1 MIGGSPDEGGGG
13 GEGWDLGEDLRLCS
27 DLGKG
32 LGLGMRGGVEETWE
46 EAESESEF
54 IEEEDE
60 DDDDDG
66 FQNL

>member
-1 MIGGSPDEGGGG
+1 M
-13 GEGWDLGEDLRLCS
+13 
-27 DLGKG
+27 
-32 LGLGMRGGVEETWE
+32 EETWE
-46 EAESESEF
+46 AAESESEF